1 MAREHSSPSAF
12 GSFGA
17 DPSPPVTPPS
27 LPANYYRK
35 HAERVRRLAA
45 DATTPSVKSHLLQAA
60 LQYERLAERANV
72 ATRNLEYEDSPV
84 PRTRPLA

>member
-1 MAREHSSPSAF
+1 MARDQRPSAF

-17 DPSPPVTPPS
+17 DPSPPLTPS
-27 LPANYYRK
+27 VPANYYRK

-45 DATTPSVKSHLLQAA
+45 DATTPVVKSHLLQAA
-60 LQYERLAERANV
+60 LQYERLAEKANV
-72 ATRNLEYEDSPV
+72 ATRNLECGDSSA

>member
-1 MAREHSSPSAF
+1 MTWHRRPSEF

-17 DPSPPVTPPS
+17 DLSPPFTPS

-45 DATTPSVKSHLLQAA
+45 DATTPAVKKQLLQAA
-60 LQYERLAERANV
+60 LQYERLAEKADAAVRIGA
-72 ATRNLEYEDSPV
+72 DS
-84 PRTRPLA
+84 A